1 MIITTRLFRARTETE
16 VWPPAMVASLVGQP
30 ISFRVGTRSYPA
42 SILDARIDGGW
53 VTADVDLPDEAAASF
68 AIW

>member
-16 VWPPAMVASLVGQP
+16 VWPLATVAELVGQP
-30 ISFRVGTRSYPA
+30 ISFRLGTHRYPA
-42 SILDARIDGGW
+42 SILDARIEGGW

-68 AIW
+68 AVW